1 MHRDDRT
8 PVRGEREKSARK
20 GLSSGRGTSVCLKE
34 RQMQDSAFFYVHNWL
49 RTHAR
54 NRLAENPQAGGIY
67 TVRHIGGEKARLTP
81 PQNLLYS
88 RIDRRLAANSGAI
101 EPSVP
106 HPEASGPGRSE
117 VGYEYRIEISRA
129 SRESAD
135 LDGGLARRST
145 PGFLFYSP
153 DRFGGPARRGEKAL

>member
-20 GLSSGRGTSVCLKE
+20 GRSSRRGISVCLKE
-34 RQMQDSAFFYVHNWL
+34 RQMQDSAFFYVHSWL

-67 TVRHIGGEKARLTP
+67 TVRHKGGEKARLTP

-88 RIDRRLAANSGAI
+88 RIDRRLAGQTGDDWVGA
-101 EPSVP
+101 P
-106 HPEASGPGRSE
+106 GGLGRSE

-145 PGFLFYSP
+145 PGFLFYGP
-153 DRFGGPARRGEKAL
+153 DRLGGPARRGEKAL